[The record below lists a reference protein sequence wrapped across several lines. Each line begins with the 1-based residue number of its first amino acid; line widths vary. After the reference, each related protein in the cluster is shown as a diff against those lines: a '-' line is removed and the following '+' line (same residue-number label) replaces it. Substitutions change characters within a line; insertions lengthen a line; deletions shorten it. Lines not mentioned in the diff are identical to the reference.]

1 MVVVEVRTLMG
12 AAETVEVDAEWTPLE
27 LRKAVCT
34 KLGVQPDLV
43 DLISRGNNIDDT
55 PEAMEAVKR
64 GSAVRVVPRAKT
76 GFSMRKDGAGPSV
89 PGIELRSQADIVAFL
104 QSLQGVSPE
113 ALGDAAVSVMVEGS
127 DGEVTQQKIPLADLA
142 GALEQLQTQLAATPK
157 PAQPGGEASGALGAF
172 GASEPAE
179 TGSVNPEVQRR
190 ERQRIHDMGVE
201 IFKERERKKGEASR
215 ISSKLD
221 DLREKRAAK
230 AAKRRRLAERRQ
242 RRARGSI
249 VDDDEPHR
257 THSTSRVPAVG
268 FGGLKKG
275 FLM

>member
-1 MVVVEVRTLMG
+1 
-12 AAETVEVDAEWTPLE
+12 
-27 LRKAVCT
+27 
-34 KLGVQPDLV
+34 
-43 DLISRGNNIDDT
+43 
-55 PEAMEAVKR
+55 MEAVKR

-142 GALEQLQTQLAATPK
+142 GALEQLQTQLAATSK
-157 PAQPGGEASGALGAF
+157 PAQPGGEASGALGAS